1 MIQDDLAKSLLKE
14 ISALNLS
21 PIPGDNYVFKDTIK
35 QKLLDVGEELSFS
48 FNNNKSFEVDI
59 RCEVY
64 KKALFSDYYFGRI
77 RIVEQINSLQ
87 NLIEQNN
94 QVAWIIVTAYYSTF
108 YMSNE
113 ISKLFGIYITNFSI
127 ADMSNL
133 FSRSDTP
140 IPDKFINQEQSH
152 FSYQVKVTHSEY
164 DGFVKLSFY
173 PKSPRPHV
181 EVWKNLTEVVDKL
194 NVTDSNKLQHKNL
207 FLNIC
212 DIKNERWH
220 IPSKVRNDWNYK
232 FANYYGET
240 GCDLGNIFYKNIK
253 DQSSS
258 FSWGN
263 NRNIQ
268 PHESNITA
276 SIAYIYHCLRC
287 ALQVVDHRLGFI

>member
-1 MIQDDLAKSLLKE
+1 MIQDDLAKLLLKE
-14 ISALNLS
+14 IGSLNLS
-21 PIPGDNYVFKDTIK
+21 PKPGDSYVFKDTIK
-35 QKLLDVGEELSFS
+35 QKLLDIGEDLSFS
-48 FNNNKSFEVDI
+48 FNDNKSFEVDI

-77 RIVEQINSLQ
+77 RIVEQINSLK
-87 NLIEQNN
+87 NLIAQNN
-94 QVAWIIVTAYYSTF
+94 QVAWVVVTAYYSTF

-113 ISKLFGIYITNFSI
+113 ISKLFGIYITNFST

-133 FSRSDTP
+133 FSRSDAL
-140 IPDKFINQEQSH
+140 IPCNFINQDQSN

-181 EVWKNLTEVVDKL
+181 EVWKNLSEVVGKL
-194 NVTDSNKLQHKNL
+194 DVSDRKMQHKNL

-212 DIKNERWH
+212 DNKNERWH
-220 IPSKVRNDWNYK
+220 IPSRVRNDWNYK

-240 GCDLGNIFYKNIK
+240 GCNLGDTFYKNIK
-253 DQSSS
+253 DQTSS

-263 NRNIQ
+263 DRNIQ

-276 SIAYIYHCLRC
+276 SVAYIYHCLRC
-287 ALQVVDHRLGFI
+287 VLETIDRRLGFS